1 MRDKLKNYRAICAEL
16 DDVTAELDGLSAT
29 DAVQSAATPPYSKHS
44 VPVSGLPPTDRVK
57 TLLARQAALRAF
69 KSEVDRFI
77 SQVPYYLVK
86 KAIKLYYIVPIDE
99 GEDRSNTNVWNHK
112 PSWEDVTDIIGNGE
126 NAEALKKRVYRYL
139 KDSEK

>member
-1 MRDKLKNYRAICAEL
+1 MIDKLKNYRAICAEL
-16 DDVTAELDGLSAT
+16 LDVTAELDSLSAT

-57 TLLARQAALRAF
+57 TLLARQAALRAC